1 MSPGSA
7 HMIPDPKQLPH
18 LIRLLEDDTPEVR
31 EAVVAQLSLFGED
44 LLREL
49 ERQTLAITPD
59 QLALVRARSA
69 ADARD
74 RLRRAWGSWREKEG
88 DKAQLEAALTLIA
101 DYQGGGR
108 RPGALTHLLDALA
121 GEFRGMGLQADVRGL
136 SEFLFAQK
144 QLAGAKDDYY
154 NPRNSDL
161 VYVIE
166 QKRGIPISLAL
177 VFMLVGHRLGM
188 SIDGCNF
195 PGHFLAMT
203 FERGDPLII
212 DCFHGGLL
220 IDDTLLARY
229 LDPVTVTVRDL
240 LNLRSDVRSIIAR
253 VLRNLINAYRAA
265 GDQEDLELMTELLS
279 MLPDAD
285 ASHD

>member
-1 MSPGSA
+1 
-7 HMIPDPKQLPH
+7 MIPDPTQLPH
-18 LIRLLEDDTPEVR
+18 LIRLLDDDSPEVR
-31 EAVVAQLSLFGED
+31 EAVVAQLVLFGD
-44 LLREL
+44 GLHREL
-49 ERQTLAITPD
+49 ERQGLAMTPEE
-59 QLALVRARSA
+59 LAFVRARGA
-69 ADARD
+69 AAARE
-74 RLRRAWGSWREKEG
+74 RLRRAWGTWMEKEG
-88 DKAQLEAALTLIA
+88 DKAKLEAALTLIA
-101 DYQGGGR
+101 DYQCGGR
-108 RPGALTHLLDALA
+108 RPGALSHLLDALA
-121 GEFRGMGLQADVRGL
+121 TEFKGMGLQADVRGL

-166 QKRGIPISLAL
+166 NKRGIPISLAL

-188 SIDGCNF
+188 AIDGCNF

-203 FERGDPLII
+203 YERGDPLII

-220 IDDTLLARY
+220 IDDSLLARY

-240 LNLRSDVRSIIAR
+240 VHLRSDVRSIVAR

-265 GDQEDLELMTELLS
+265 GEKEDLELMMELLAT
-279 MLPDAD
+279 LPDED
-285 ASHD
+285 SPQG

>member
-1 MSPGSA
+1 MT
-7 HMIPDPKQLPH
+7 PDRAQLRH
-18 LIRLLEDDTPEVR
+18 LVRLLDDQSPEVR
-31 EAVVAQLSLFGED
+31 EAVMAQFALFGDD
-44 LLREL
+44 LRQELARQGFSMTEEQHAAVRSHRAAAAREH
-49 ERQTLAITPD
+49 
-59 QLALVRARSA
+59 
-69 ADARD
+69 
-74 RLRRAWGSWREKEG
+74 LRRAWGTWMEKEG
-88 DKAQLEAALTLIA
+88 DKEQLEAALTLIA
-101 DYQGGGR
+101 DYQAGGS
-108 RPGALTHLLDALA
+108 RPGTLSHLLDALA
-121 GEFRGMGLQADVRGL
+121 TEFKEMGLQADVRGL

-144 QLAGAKDDYY
+144 RLAGAKDDYY

-166 QKRGIPISLAL
+166 QKRGVPISLAL

-265 GDQEDLELMTELLS
+265 GDEEDLELMTELLS

>member
-1 MSPGSA
+1 
-7 HMIPDPKQLPH
+7 MIPDPTQIPH
-18 LIRLLEDDTPEVR
+18 LLRLLDDDTPEVR
-31 EAVVAQLSLFGED
+31 EAVVAQLALFGDD
-44 LLREL
+44 LPREL
-49 ERQTLAITPD
+49 ARQGLEMTAE
-59 QLALVRARSA
+59 QLAFVRAQSA
-69 ADARD
+69 AAARE
-74 RLRRAWGSWREKEG
+74 RLRKGWRSWMAKEG
-88 DKAQLEAALTLIA
+88 DKEQLEAALTLIA

-265 GDQEDLELMTELLS
+265 GDEEDLELMTELLS

>member
-1 MSPGSA
+1 MT
-7 HMIPDPKQLPH
+7 PDRSQLPH
-18 LIRLLEDDTPEVR
+18 LVRLLDDDTPEVR
-31 EAVVAQLSLFGED
+31 LAVVEHLSLFGED
-44 LLREL
+44 LPGEL
-49 ERQTLAITPD
+49 ERQGLAMTPD
-59 QLALVRARSA
+59 QLALVRGHAASA
-69 ADARD
+69 ARA
-74 RLRRAWGSWREKEG
+74 RLRREWGSWMGKEG
-88 DKAQLEAALTLIA
+88 DKEKLEAALTLIA
-101 DYQGGGR
+101 DYQCGGR
-108 RPGALTHLLDALA
+108 RPGALSRLLDTLA
-121 GEFRGMGLQADVRGL
+121 EEFRTMGLQADVRGL

-166 QKRGIPISLAL
+166 KKRGIPISLAL

-188 SIDGCNF
+188 AIDGCNF

-220 IDDTLLARY
+220 INDTLLARY

-265 GDQEDLELMTELLS
+265 GEQEDLDLMLELLAAMPGGDEPPS
-279 MLPDAD
+279 
-285 ASHD
+285 